1 MAGTGPSPCPP
12 HPAAH
17 TGWDSQGGF
26 LIRFSLPPP
35 SPIQRTGQGRVYCT
49 LSWSQAC
56 AGFSHELADP
66 TTALCYGGSQPQF
79 TVEETQASRSWGIAQ
94 VTQLVSS
101 RAPEPAL
108 PTWYCPAPPPLRLI
122 KPCLCPQLAS
132 GSCWSPTLNICS
144 ALPARNSVYFCPYPS
159 LKPLTPLSDR
169 MSFNSPWSRVKFAWS

>member
-1 MAGTGPSPCPP
+1 MSGTDPSPCPP

-79 TVEETQASRSWGIAQ
+79 TVEETQASRGWGIAQ

-108 PTWYCPAPPPLRLI
+108 PTWYCPAPTAPA
-122 KPCLCPQLAS
+122 PQQ
-132 GSCWSPTLNICS
+132 
-144 ALPARNSVYFCPYPS
+144 ALPLSPVSLWILLVSHLEHLLCFACPKLCLFLS
-159 LKPLTPLSDR
+159 L
-169 MSFNSPWSRVKFAWS
+169 SFPQAPHPFVRQNVL